1 LVKKIV
7 NLRSDQLIVCA
18 SFNTSATT
26 FLLHHMLRY
35 RFCYRKSWRI

>member
-1 LVKKIV
+1 L

-35 RFCYRKSWRI
+35 RFCNTICYRKSWRI